1 VDFQTVSQVLGCSI
15 MTKPDATLAFT
26 FLGTGAPP
34 VSLRRAGPAHLVE
47 AAGCRV
53 LIDCGS
59 GVSQRLVA
67 AGTRGADV
75 DALIVTHEHSD
86 HLVDFYQLVISSW
99 HQGRSRPWRVL
110 APAPALANMAAQYEA
125 FARERS
131 LRIAFEK
138 RPDATGLEVVFEEL
152 REGRIDGLGD
162 LAIDAFL
169 VDHRPVEPAF
179 GLACSHERSRIVFSG
194 DTRLTPSLEAAAQG
208 CDLLVCEVFIDAQM
222 PVVAGVRS
230 AATVASVASY
240 HMTPAVVAGLAVRSA
255 AKALALTHLVPPA
268 ADTAALAR
276 EIRAAGYAG
285 PLIVAEDLMRVA
297 LPERLLCWNG
307 ATVGF

>member
-1 VDFQTVSQVLGCSI
+1 
-15 MTKPDATLAFT
+15 MTTDLAFT

-47 AAGCRV
+47 AGGVKV

-67 AGTRGADV
+67 TGHAGAQI

-86 HLVDFYQLVISSW
+86 HLVDFYQLVVSSW
-99 HQGRSRPWRVL
+99 HQGRDRPWRVI
-110 APAPALANMAAQYEA
+110 APEPALANMRGQYEA
-125 FARERS
+125 FARERA

-152 REGRIDGLGD
+152 QAGPVAGLDGL
-162 LAIDAFL
+162 AIEAFL

-179 GLACSHERSRIVFSG
+179 GLAFTAAGSRIVFSG
-194 DTRLTPSLEAAAQG
+194 DTRLTPSLEQAAQG
-208 CDLLVCEVFIDAQM
+208 CDLLVCEVFVDSQM

-230 AATVASVASY
+230 AQTVEAVQSY
-240 HMTPAVVAGLAVRSA
+240 HVTPAVLAGLALRSGA
-255 AKALALTHLVPPA
+255 RTLALTHVVPPG
-268 ADTAALAR
+268 ADTAALFA
-276 EIRAAGYAG
+276 EVRAGGYAG
-285 PLIVAEDLMRVA
+285 PLIVGEDLMRLE
-297 LPERLLCWNG
+297 LPARLLRWNG
-307 ATVGF
+307 AALGF

>member
-1 VDFQTVSQVLGCSI
+1 LQRPFCFVASGMNSADVMI
-15 MTKPDATLAFT
+15 AFS

-47 AAGCRV
+47 ADGRKV

-59 GVSQRLVA
+59 GVSQQLVA
-67 AGTRGADV
+67 AGHRGADV
-75 DALIVTHEHSD
+75 DLLIVTHEHSD

-99 HQGRSRPWRVL
+99 HQGRSKPWRVM
-110 APAPALANMAAQYEA
+110 APAPALANMQAQYEA

-152 REGRIDGLGD
+152 REGRLAGLGS

-169 VDHRPVEPAF
+169 VDHKPVEPAF
-179 GLACSHERSRIVFSG
+179 GLRLAHGASRIVFSG
-194 DTRLTPSLEAAAQG
+194 DTRLTPSLEKAAQG
-208 CDLLVCEVFIDAQM
+208 CDLLVCEVFIESQM

-230 AATVASVASY
+230 AETVASVASY
-240 HMTPAVVAGLAVRSA
+240 HMTPAVVAGLASRSG

-268 ADTAALAR
+268 ADTNALAR
-276 EIRAAGYAG
+276 EIRQAGYAG
-285 PLIVAEDLMRVA
+285 PLIVAEDLMR
-297 LPERLLCWNG
+297 LEWPEQLLRWNG
-307 ATVGF
+307 ATIGL

>member
-1 VDFQTVSQVLGCSI
+1 
-15 MTKPDATLAFT
+15 MPDASLAFT

-47 AAGCRV
+47 AAGRKL

-59 GVSQRLVA
+59 GVSQQLVA
-67 AGTRGADV
+67 AGARGADI

-99 HQGRSRPWRVL
+99 HQGRSKPWRVF
-110 APAPALANMAAQYEA
+110 APEPALANMRMQYEA
-125 FARERS
+125 FARERA

-138 RPDATGLEVVFEEL
+138 RPDATGLEVRFEEL
-152 REGRIDGLGD
+152 REGRVSGLGD
-162 LAIDAFL
+162 LAVDAFL
-169 VDHRPVEPAF
+169 VDHKPVEPAF
-179 GLACSHERSRIVFSG
+179 GLALSCGDNRVVFSG
-194 DTRLTPSLEAAAQG
+194 DTRLCPALERAAQG

-230 AATVASVASY
+230 AETVASVASY
-240 HMTPAVVAGLAVRSA
+240 HMTPAVVAGLAVRCG

-285 PLIVAEDLMRVA
+285 PLIVGEDLMRIT
-297 LPERLLCWNG
+297 LPERLLGWNG
-307 ATVGF
+307 ATIGF